1 MANIKIS
8 ELNELLEGDRAYDDY
23 LPIVDSSA
31 NETKKVSV
39 KNLIPN
45 NVELIAVTDTAPT
58 SFGAGDKYYNTTTNR
73 IYTARS
79 GEWISPEEP
88 IKGILYVILEDQNTF
103 AYDEYNETLVSIGSA
118 SGSVVNNYSTSTI
131 EGYSCNYINNT
142 IVNAYSGSQN
152 NTYSCDYV
160 NNLNNK
166 TISCVNAVAYADQVI
181 TNAGT
186 TITDM
191 TTTVTTTGKPLVV
204 NFSVPVK
211 AGGAGSP
218 QLRIVIDGTTK
229 KQFIMSITSNTIAS
243 YTCVFDDITAGQHT
257 IRIDG
262 SKGNDNS
269 LTVIA
274 FTEKVLSVYEI

>member
-58 SFGAGDKYYNTTTNR
+58 SFGTGDKYYNTTTNR

-88 IKGILYVILEDQNTF
+88 IKGILYVILEDQKTF
-103 AYDEYNETLVSIGSA
+103 TYDEYNETLVSVGSV
-118 SGSVVNNYSTSTI
+118 SGSVVNNYSTSTT

-142 IVNAYSGSQN
+142 IVNDYSTSQEN
-152 NTYSCDYV
+152 AYSCDCV
-160 NNLNNK
+160 NNMMNYSTTEVNTGNK
-166 TISCVNAVAYADQVI
+166 WIDGKPIYRKVINFGALPDTSTKAVAHNISNLDTIIDYKALAKSI
-181 TNAGT
+181 NAILPIPYMALT
-186 TITDM
+186 
-191 TTTVTTTGKPLVV
+191 
-204 NFSVPVK
+204 
-211 AGGAGSP
+211 
-218 QLRIVIDGTTK
+218 
-229 KQFIMSITSNTIAS
+229 AS
-243 YTCVFDDITAGQHT
+243 YGIYMYFDATNITVETGYNRSAY
-257 IRIDG
+257 
-262 SKGNDNS
+262 SMY
-269 LTVIA
+269 V
-274 FTEKVLSVYEI
+274 VLEYTKTTD